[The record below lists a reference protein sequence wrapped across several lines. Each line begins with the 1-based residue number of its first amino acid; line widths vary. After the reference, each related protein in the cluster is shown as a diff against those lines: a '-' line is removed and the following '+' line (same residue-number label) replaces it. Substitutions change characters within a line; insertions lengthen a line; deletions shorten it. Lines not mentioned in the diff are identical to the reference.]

1 MSAYYEDA
9 IDAKASCLHGTDWNS
24 ENSRGAELKDAISE
38 LANKIEAGMESGE
51 LSPFHG
57 DYIKWM
63 EDNKLITH
71 RMEGKNA

>member
-9 IDAKASCLHGTDWNS
+9 IDAKSCSLHGIPWNS
-24 ENSRGAELKDAISE
+24 ENSRGSELKDSISE
-38 LANKIEAGMESGE
+38 LANKIEAGMESGD

-63 EDNKLITH
+63 EENGLISH